1 MQKVI
6 TTVGNVVS
14 GSARAKETLEWLS
27 NDIFGKVV
35 QLKKGV
41 TIDRDKTSINL
52 NENMDSLVPA
62 SKISDMPTGWV
73 CGQTARDFIK
83 TKTGHG
89 DSMNIQESAEF
100 QTSKFYCKS
109 DFDMAEIQKEEE
121 DYKNYPIPKFYQFP
135 SRDARERILYQN
147 FVNVNLDVKN
157 MIDEINKFK
166 IK

>member
-1 MQKVI
+1 
-6 TTVGNVVS
+6 
-14 GSARAKETLEWLS
+14 
-27 NDIFGKVV
+27 
-35 QLKKGV
+35 
-41 TIDRDKTSINL
+41 
-52 NENMDSLVPA
+52 
-62 SKISDMPTGWV
+62 
-73 CGQTARDFIK
+73 
-83 TKTGHG
+83 
-89 DSMNIQESAEF
+89 MNIQESAEF

-166 IK
+166 VK